1 MADFASRGDRAV
13 VRRTFGG
20 APSCLDDC
28 HESAPLVVA
37 VSGTSGA
44 GKSTL
49 VEGIA
54 SALALSGRHAVALHF
69 DDYAEVSQLPEDLA
83 DWLERGANPDDWRTK
98 RLVTDLATRI
108 DGAGPDTVIVV
119 EEPFGRARTPM
130 RSLFD
135 LVIHI
140 DLPLWIS
147 LARRLLRDFVPE
159 SGDLGEPGTDQLRDY
174 LAQYLRGGGAAYQA
188 IDQMTRETSDVIF
201 DGLLDP
207 SELVDRARREVDR
220 LSES

>member
-1 MADFASRGDRAV
+1 MSHDPF
-13 VRRTFGG
+13 
-20 APSCLDDC
+20 
-28 HESAPLVVA
+28 VVA

-44 GKSTL
+44 GKSAV

-69 DDYAEVSQLPEDLA
+69 DDYADVSQLPEDLV
-83 DWLERGANPDDWRTK
+83 DWMERGANPDEWRTE
-98 RLVTDLATRI
+98 RLVTDLVTRM
-108 DGAGPDTVIVV
+108 DGADPDTVILV

-130 RSLFD
+130 RNLSD
-135 LVIHI
+135 LAIHI
-140 DLPLWIS
+140 DLPLGIS

-159 SGDLGEPGTDQLRDY
+159 SGELDEPGTAQLRDY

-188 IDQMTRETSDVIF
+188 IDQMARETSDVIL

-207 SELVDRARREVDR
+207 AELVDRARREVER
-220 LSES
+220 LSKSGERHS

>member
-1 MADFASRGDRAV
+1 MTVMSH
-13 VRRTFGG
+13 
-20 APSCLDDC
+20 APF
-28 HESAPLVVA
+28 VVA

-44 GKSTL
+44 GKSAV

-69 DDYAEVSQLPEDLA
+69 DDYADVSQLPEDLV
-83 DWLERGANPDDWRTK
+83 DWMERGANPDEWRTD
-98 RLVTDLATRI
+98 RLVTALVTRI
-108 DGAGPDTVIVV
+108 DGAEPDTVILV

-130 RSLFD
+130 RSLSD
-135 LVIHI
+135 LAIHI
-140 DLPLWIS
+140 DLPLGIS

-159 SGDLGEPGTDQLRDY
+159 SGELDEPGTVKLRDY

-188 IDQMTRETSDVIF
+188 IDQMARETSDVIL

-207 SELVDRARREVDR
+207 AELVDRARREMER
-220 LSES
+220 LSKSGERHS